1 MLFQKFA
8 SLIAKMYIL
17 YCQKMPNHR
26 GRHRIAKILDS
37 IFGSFIAKTPKG
49 LLLEIYLSSS
59 MDLSFYEDEKNDSHK
74 EIIKNIQ
81 QLKAGD
87 TFIDIGANIGFFSL
101 LASRYVGEF
110 GRVISYEPSPREFK
124 RLLTNIE
131 INKIKNTMPYN
142 LALSNYTGESKLFIA
157 ESHTGINFLSHNNME
172 EDNYT
177 LVPLFTGDLA
187 LGFLEQK
194 SGNFL
199 VKIDVEGA
207 EYAVLSGMKSFLKEN
222 KVKTVIVEITPK
234 FLERFNHTKD
244 SVYAL
249 MKECGFK
256 ATVDS
261 SDWQYDEVFIR

>member
-1 MLFQKFA
+1 MLFQKIT
-8 SLIAKMYIL
+8 SLIAKTYIF

-26 GRHRIAKILDS
+26 GRHRIAKMLDS

-49 LLLEIYLSSS
+49 LLLEVYLSSS
-59 MDLSFYEDEKNDSHK
+59 MDLSFYEDEKNNSHK

-101 LASRYVGEF
+101 LASKFVGEL
-110 GRVISYEPSPREFK
+110 GRVICYEPSPREFK

-131 INKIKNTMPYN
+131 INKAENIMPCN
-142 LALSNYTGESKLFIA
+142 LALSDYVGQSKLFIDQ
-157 ESHTGINFLSHNNME
+157 SHTGVNALSKDESQEN
-172 EDNYT
+172 NYT

-187 LGFLEQK
+187 LGFLK
-194 SGNFL
+194 NDNSGNWL

-207 EYAVLSGMKSFLKEN
+207 EYAVLSGMKSFLKKN
-222 KVKTVIVEITPK
+222 NLKTPK
-234 FLERFNHTKD
+234 FLKRFNHNKD
-244 SVYAL
+244 GIYAL
-249 MKECGFK
+249 MEECGFQ
-256 ATVDS
+256 ATVHS